1 MQKLR
6 NSIKPNIHE
15 CKFCGEHYCEHDSL
29 DMQSVQEM
37 LTVQTPTQPNIVLQ
51 TPQENRKL
59 IEQQQQQ
66 YQLYQQQPNFDD
78 TLKFELQH

>member
-1 MQKLR
+1 
-6 NSIKPNIHE
+6 
-15 CKFCGEHYCEHDSL
+15 
-29 DMQSVQEM
+29 MQSVQEM

-66 YQLYQQQPNFDD
+66 QLQQQYQQQHHFDD

>member
-1 MQKLR
+1 
-6 NSIKPNIHE
+6 
-15 CKFCGEHYCEHDSL
+15 
-29 DMQSVQEM
+29 MQSVQEM

-66 YQLYQQQPNFDD
+66 QQQQLQYQLYQQQPNYDD